1 MIAWGRYLVLAV
13 ALPLALLVGAADAL
27 AKECAAPPG
36 LKKSAAQVAYFAIDS
51 TEIRADDQGWL
62 VELAERYRGN
72 PQAQFCVLG
81 QADKTGDDGY
91 NEDLA
96 LRRAQAVVD
105 FLKAHGLGSKKF
117 QILTRGEAF
126 GDTFVGRLL
135 GGEQFESDRRV
146 EVVVMK

>member
-1 MIAWGRYLVLAV
+1 MIGRVRLRVLA
-13 ALPLALLVGAADAL
+13 ALLPLLLAGFSAEAL
-27 AKECAAPPG
+27 AKECEAPPG
-36 LKKSAAQVAYFAIDS
+36 LRKSPAKMAYFAVDS
-51 TEIRADDQGWL
+51 TEIRAEDKEWL
-62 VELAERYRGN
+62 TELAERFRGN
-72 PQAQFCVLG
+72 PQAQICVLG
-81 QADKTGDDGY
+81 QADKTGDAAY
-91 NEDLA
+91 NEKLA

-105 FLKAHGLGSKKF
+105 FLKAQGLGSKKF

>member
-1 MIAWGRYLVLAV
+1 MRTRSWILAALLPLLLVL
-13 ALPLALLVGAADAL
+13 GAGDAL

-36 LKKSAAQVAYFAIDS
+36 LKKSPARVAYFAVDS
-51 TEIRADDQGWL
+51 TEIRAEDQEWL
-62 VELAERYRGN
+62 TELAERYRGN

-81 QADKTGDDGY
+81 QADKSGDVAY

-105 FLKAHGLGSKKF
+105 FLKAQGLGSKTF
-117 QILTRGEAF
+117 QVLTRGEAF
-126 GDTFVGRLL
+126 GDTWLGRVLTD
-135 GGEQFESDRRV
+135 EQYESDRRV

>member
-1 MIAWGRYLVLAV
+1 MLLAA
-13 ALPLALLVGAADAL
+13 ALPLALFAGAAEAL

-36 LKKSAAQVAYFAIDS
+36 LKKSAAQVAYFDVDS
-51 TEIRADDQGWL
+51 TEIGAEDQTWL
-62 VELAERYRGN
+62 IELAERYRGN
-72 PQAQFCVLG
+72 PQAQLCVLG
-81 QADKTGDDGY
+81 QADKTGDVGY

-105 FLKAHGLGSKKF
+105 FLKTHGLGSKKF